1 MKRERAAPQPFPWGE
16 AMAFGFGVL
25 RLGPGDFWSLTPR
38 ELAAAFEGLHGGAQR
53 AAPERTALHALMQ
66 AFPD

>member
-1 MKRERAAPQPFPWGE
+1 
-16 AMAFGFGVL
+16 MAFGFGVL

-38 ELAAAFEGLHGGAQR
+38 ELAAAFDGLHGKTQR
-53 AAPERTALHALMQ
+53 AAPARHALQALMQ